1 MVENEQK
8 KTVEG
13 LSTDAL
19 YRIEVAANR
28 YDLLCLEGL
37 AMALK
42 VFLQKG
48 PMPKFSISNSDPN
61 NIQQLIVEES
71 VSKVRPIGMS
81 AILRGVT
88 FTEESLKGFMDL
100 QDKLHNN
107 ICRGTL

>member
-1 MVENEQK
+1 MNLKEAILEEMVENEQN

-19 YRIEVAANR
+19 YKIEVAANR

-81 AILRGVT
+81 AILRGVS
-88 FTEESLKGFMDL
+88 FTEEE
-100 QDKLHNN
+100 
-107 ICRGTL
+107 T